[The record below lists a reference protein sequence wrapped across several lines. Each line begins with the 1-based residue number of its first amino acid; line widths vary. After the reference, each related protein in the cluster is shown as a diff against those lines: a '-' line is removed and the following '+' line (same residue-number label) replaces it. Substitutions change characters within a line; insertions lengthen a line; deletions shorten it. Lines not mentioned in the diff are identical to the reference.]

1 MDRIGNIF
9 IEIKTK
15 INYIINDSDFIY
27 SNKDDTS
34 ENKLSVNDIINSYDF
49 NYEFSFDINDIV
61 DINRFDTIYNK
72 CNIPDTTGD
81 RRDIIYKKCLETL
94 TLLGLASG
102 IRIFSSFV
110 TINNT
115 IYKVTVFNIQWS
127 GSGLF

>member
-1 MDRIGNIF
+1 MSFD
-9 IEIKTK
+9 
-15 INYIINDSDFIY
+15 
-27 SNKDDTS
+27 
-34 ENKLSVNDIINSYDF
+34 YDF

-94 TLLGLASG
+94 TFLGVASG

-115 IYKVTVFNIQWS
+115 IYKVTVLNIQWS